1 MVVQSACAK
10 GGASMPT
17 YVSLVHWTEQGIKN
31 YKDTISRAEDFS
43 KLVESS
49 GGRVRE
55 MLYTVGEYDIVV
67 VVDFPDDETGTAV
80 LLQVGALGNVRKQT
94 MRAFSSD
101 EMATI
106 IGRTG

>member
-1 MVVQSACAK
+1 
-10 GGASMPT
+10 MPT
-17 YVSLVHWTEQGIKN
+17 YVSLAHWTEQGIKY

-80 LLQVGALGNVRKQT
+80 LLQVGALGNVRTQT